1 MHPFFTPWKQN
12 TVSFLFSGVREK
24 VHWEQMGQVNLSELI
39 SVPSEIIRKRM
50 IFTWISGRM
59 EVTVINLLKLA

>member
-1 MHPFFTPWKQN
+1 M
-12 TVSFLFSGVREK
+12 FSGVREK

-39 SVPSEIIRKRM
+39 SAPSEIIRKRM
-50 IFTWISGRM
+50 IFSWISGRM